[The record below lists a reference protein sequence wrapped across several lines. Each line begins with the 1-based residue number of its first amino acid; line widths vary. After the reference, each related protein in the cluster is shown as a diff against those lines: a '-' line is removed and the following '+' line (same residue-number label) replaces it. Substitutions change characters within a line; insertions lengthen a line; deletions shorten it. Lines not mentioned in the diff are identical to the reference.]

1 MSLSFIT
8 HVHETRGRDKRG
20 GGDVRV
26 FEIQRGVAAI
36 I

>member
-20 GGDVRV
+20 GGVRV